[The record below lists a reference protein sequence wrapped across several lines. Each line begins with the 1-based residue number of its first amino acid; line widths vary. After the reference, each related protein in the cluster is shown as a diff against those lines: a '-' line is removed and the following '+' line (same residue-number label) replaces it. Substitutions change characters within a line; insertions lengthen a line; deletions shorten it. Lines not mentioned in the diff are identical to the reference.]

1 MMELLLSSK
10 IEGTADTYSDAWV
23 NVKTMML
30 SKRSQTMRYILCD
43 AMNMRNLK
51 AALC

>member
-43 AMNMRNLK
+43 AMTMRNLK